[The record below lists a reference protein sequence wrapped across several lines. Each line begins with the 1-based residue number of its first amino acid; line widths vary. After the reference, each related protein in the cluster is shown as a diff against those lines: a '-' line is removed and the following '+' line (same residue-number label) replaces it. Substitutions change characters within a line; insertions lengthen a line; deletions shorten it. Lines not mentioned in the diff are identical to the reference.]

1 MAWHAAAHRPDW
13 HLLIAAGFM
22 LFVALTVATI
32 YAQPAPV
39 ALGTQKLL
47 QLEQLVVSAGRSGWQ
62 VGRHATA
69 SPTWLPSAVH
79 S

>member
-1 MAWHAAAHRPDW
+1 
-13 HLLIAAGFM
+13 M

-39 ALGTQKLL
+39 ALGTHKLL

-62 VGRHATA
+62 VGTVTPR
-69 SPTWLPSAVH
+69 
-79 S
+79 